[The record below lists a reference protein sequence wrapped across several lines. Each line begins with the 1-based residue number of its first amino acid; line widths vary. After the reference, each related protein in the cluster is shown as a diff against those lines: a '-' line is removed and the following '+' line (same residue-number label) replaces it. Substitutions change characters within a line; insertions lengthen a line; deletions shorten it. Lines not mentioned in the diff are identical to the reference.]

1 MFSFLFANVKSI
13 ATGLLGL
20 FMLYVMGKNSKLKKE
35 NDDLN
40 ATIDHQVE
48 KLERKERMIKVVE
61 NYKPTDIEGT
71 IERILKENKKK

>member
-35 NDDLN
+35 NDVLN
-40 ATIDHQVE
+40 LTVEDQAKNIETKKEIIDVI
-48 KLERKERMIKVVE
+48 KKTKPTNIAGNVERM
-61 NYKPTDIEGT
+61 
-71 IERILKENKKK
+71 RNKDL

>member
-35 NDDLN
+35 NDVLN
-40 ATIDHQVE
+40 LTVEDQAKNIETKKEIIDVIQ
-48 KLERKERMIKVVE
+48 KT
-61 NYKPTDIEGT
+61 KPTDVAGNV
-71 IERILKENKKK
+71 ERMRNKDL